1 MRRSYNNKISIFLII
16 IIAIFTIL
24 SYFFDQL
31 VIRNEDKLRNA
42 KINFNNSTQKIIK
55 LNSISSQLQAA
66 SDYSD
71 QKLVY
76 FLRYRNYWLKNIL
89 LITDYDQ
96 YPYLTDDEMK
106 KLYNFYSNEP
116 NYIPRLIKTRFI
128 GHYKNVVTAIN
139 NLEEK
144 LYNIHGWNLDLFPQ
158 YLSIQDDKKF
168 YNFPT
173 ISYYEVFKNNI
184 DQFVETDFES
194 LSDLV
199 VDKKGRDKLT
209 EEFKLNNWV
218 DVHLYSA
225 LLVNEFSNLLK
236 IIDKDYDL
244 IDAKLEDAE
253 SKRMDLQLV
262 IKQTS
267 SNKNFFILASI
278 ISQILSLL
286 SLLILFRN
294 LIKNN
299 I

>member
-1 MRRSYNNKISIFLII
+1 MRISYNNKISILLII

-42 KINFNNSTQKIIK
+42 EISFNNSTQKIIK
-55 LNSISSQLQAA
+55 LNSISSQLQGAY
-66 SDYSD
+66 DYSD
-71 QKLVY
+71 QKLIY

-96 YPYLTDDEMK
+96 YPYSTDDEMK

-116 NYIPRLIKTRFI
+116 DYIPELIKTRFV
-128 GHYKNVVTAIN
+128 GHYKNIVTVIN

-158 YLSIQDDKKF
+158 YSTIYDGKEQ

-184 DQFVETDFES
+184 DQFIETDFIS
-194 LSDLV
+194 LADLIV
-199 VDKKGRDKLT
+199 EKKGRDKLT

-236 IIDKDYDL
+236 IIDKDIDL
-244 IDAKLEDAE
+244 IESKLKDAE
-253 SKRMDLQLV
+253 SKRQVLQQV

-267 SNKNFFILASI
+267 SNKNFFILSSI

-294 LIKNN
+294 LIKSKL
-299 I
+299 

>member
-158 YLSIQDDKKF
+158 YSTIYDGKEQ

-173 ISYYEVFKNNI
+173 IPYYEVFKNNI
-184 DQFVETDFES
+184 DQFIETDFES

-244 IDAKLEDAE
+244 IYAKLVDAE
-253 SKRMDLQLV
+253 SKRVDLQLT

-267 SNKNFFILASI
+267 SNKNFFILVSI

-286 SLLILFRN
+286 FLLILFRN
-294 LIKNN
+294 LIKSN

>member
-1 MRRSYNNKISIFLII
+1 MRRAYNNKISILLII

-42 KINFNNSTQKIIK
+42 EISFNNSTQKIIK

-66 SDYSD
+66 YDYSD
-71 QKLVY
+71 QKLIY

-116 NYIPRLIKTRFI
+116 DYIPELIKSRFVS
-128 GHYKNVVTAIN
+128 HYRDIVTSRN

-144 LYNIHGWNLDLFPQ
+144 LYNIYGWNLDLFPQ

-173 ISYYEVFKNNI
+173 ISYDEVFKNNI

-194 LSDLV
+194 LSDLI
-199 VDKKGRDKLT
+199 VDKKERDKLIK
-209 EEFKLNNWV
+209 EFKLNNWV
-218 DVHLYSA
+218 DVHLYSV
-225 LLVNEFSNLLK
+225 LLVNEFSNFLE
-236 IIDKDYDL
+236 IIEKDDDL
-244 IDAKLEDAE
+244 IVAKLEDAE
-253 SKRMDLQLV
+253 RKRLDLQLL

-286 SLLILFRN
+286 SLLVLFRY
-294 LIKNN
+294 LIKSN

>member
-1 MRRSYNNKISIFLII
+1 MRRSYNNKISILLII
-16 IIAIFTIL
+16 TIAIFTIL

-42 KINFNNSTQKIIK
+42 EISFNNSTQKIIK

-66 SDYSD
+66 YDYSD

-116 NYIPRLIKTRFI
+116 NYIPGLIKMRFVD
-128 GHYKNVVTAIN
+128 HYKNVVTAIN
-139 NLEEK
+139 SLEEK

-158 YLSIQDDKKF
+158 YSTIYDGKEH

-173 ISYYEVFKNNI
+173 ISYYDVFKNNV
-184 DQFVETDFES
+184 DQFIETDFDS
-194 LSDLV
+194 LTDIIIY
-199 VDKKGRDKLT
+199 KKKRDKLS

-244 IDAKLEDAE
+244 IYAKLVDAE
-253 SKRMDLQLV
+253 SKRVDLQLT

-286 SLLILFRN
+286 FLLILFRN

>member
-1 MRRSYNNKISIFLII
+1 MRRPYNNKISILLII
-16 IIAIFTIL
+16 IIAMFTIL

-42 KINFNNSTQKIIK
+42 EISFNNSTQKIIK

-66 SDYSD
+66 YDYSD
-71 QKLVY
+71 QKLIY

-116 NYIPRLIKTRFI
+116 DYIPELIKSRFASQ
-128 GHYKNVVTAIN
+128 YKNIVTSIN

-158 YLSIQDDKKF
+158 YSSIQDGEKF
-168 YNFPT
+168 YNFQT
-173 ISYYEVFKNNI
+173 ISYYEIFKNNI

-194 LSDLV
+194 LSDLI
-199 VDKKGRDKLT
+199 VDKKERDKLIK
-209 EEFKLNNWV
+209 EFKLNNWV
-218 DVHLYSA
+218 DVHLYSV
-225 LLVNEFSNLLK
+225 LLVNEFSNFLE
-236 IIDKDYDL
+236 IIEKDDDL
-244 IDAKLEDAE
+244 IVAKLEDAE
-253 SKRMDLQLV
+253 RKRLDLQLL

-286 SLLILFRN
+286 FLLILFRN
-294 LIKNN
+294 LIKSKL
-299 I
+299 

>member
-1 MRRSYNNKISIFLII
+1 MRRAYSNKISILLII

-42 KINFNNSTQKIIK
+42 EISFNNSTQKIIK
-55 LNSISSQLQAA
+55 LNSIVSQLQSAY
-66 SDYSD
+66 DYSD
-71 QKLVY
+71 LKLVY
-76 FLRYRNYWLKNIL
+76 FFRYRNYWLKNIL
-89 LITDYDQ
+89 LITNYDE

-106 KLYNFYSNEP
+106 KLYNVYSDQP
-116 NYIPRLIKTRFI
+116 DYIPELIKTRFV
-128 GHYKNVVTAIN
+128 GHYKNIVTSIN

-158 YLSIQDDKKF
+158 YSTINDDKKL
-168 YNFPT
+168 YSFPT
-173 ISYYEVFKNNI
+173 ISYYEIFKNNI
-184 DQFVETDFES
+184 DQFIETDFES
-194 LSDLV
+194 LSDLIV
-199 VDKKGRDKLT
+199 HKKERDKLT

-225 LLVNEFSNLLK
+225 LLVNEFSNLLE
-236 IIDKDYDL
+236 IISKDIDL
-244 IDAKLEDAE
+244 IDAELLVAED
-253 SKRMDLQLV
+253 KRLDLQLA

-286 SLLILFRN
+286 FLLILFRN
-294 LIKNN
+294 LIKSKL
-299 I
+299 

>member
-1 MRRSYNNKISIFLII
+1 MRRPYNNKISILLII

-42 KINFNNSTQKIIK
+42 EISFNISTQKIIK

-66 SDYSD
+66 YDYSD
-71 QKLVY
+71 KKLIY

-106 KLYNFYSNEP
+106 KLYNFYSDEP
-116 NYIPRLIKTRFI
+116 NYIPRLIKTRFV
-128 GHYKNVVTAIN
+128 GHYKNIVTSIN

-158 YLSIQDDKKF
+158 YLSIQDDKKL

-173 ISYYEVFKNNI
+173 ISYYEIFKNNI

-194 LSDLV
+194 LSDLI
-199 VDKKGRDKLT
+199 VDKKERDKLIK
-209 EEFKLNNWV
+209 EFKLNNWV
-218 DVHLYSA
+218 DVHLYSV
-225 LLVNEFSNLLK
+225 LLVNEFSNFLE
-236 IIDKDYDL
+236 IIEKDDDL
-244 IDAKLEDAE
+244 IVAKLEDAE
-253 SKRMDLQLV
+253 RKRLDLQLL

-286 SLLILFRN
+286 SLLVLFRY
-294 LIKNN
+294 LIKSN

>member
-1 MRRSYNNKISIFLII
+1 MRRAYNNKISIFFII

-42 KINFNNSTQKIIK
+42 EISFNISTQKIIK
-55 LNSISSQLQAA
+55 LNSISSQLQAV

-116 NYIPRLIKTRFI
+116 NYIPGLIKMRFVD
-128 GHYKNVVTAIN
+128 HYKNVVTAIN
-139 NLEEK
+139 SLEQK
-144 LYNIHGWNLDLFPQ
+144 LYNIYGWNLNLFPQ
-158 YLSIQDDKKF
+158 YSKIYDGKEH

-173 ISYYEVFKNNI
+173 ISYYDVFKNNV
-184 DQFVETDFES
+184 DQFIETDFDS
-194 LSDLV
+194 LTDIIIY
-199 VDKKGRDKLT
+199 KKKRDKLS

-236 IIDKDYDL
+236 IIDKDNDL
-244 IDAKLEDAE
+244 IDAKLVDAE
-253 SKRMDLQLV
+253 TKREDLQLV

-267 SNKNFFILASI
+267 SNKNFFILLSI
-278 ISQILSLL
+278 ICQILSLL
-286 SLLILFRN
+286 FLLILFRN
-294 LIKNN
+294 LITKKL
-299 I
+299 

>member
-1 MRRSYNNKISIFLII
+1 MRRAYNNKISIFFII

-42 KINFNNSTQKIIK
+42 EISFNNSTQKIIK

-66 SDYSD
+66 IDYSD
-71 QKLVY
+71 QKLIY

-106 KLYNFYSNEP
+106 KLYNFYSHEP
-116 NYIPRLIKTRFI
+116 DYIPDLIKTRFVD
-128 GHYKNVVTAIN
+128 HYRNIVTSIN
-139 NLEEK
+139 NLQEK

-158 YLSIQDDKKF
+158 YSKIYDGKEQ

-184 DQFVETDFES
+184 DQFIETDFIS
-194 LSDLV
+194 VADII
-199 VDKKGRDKLT
+199 VDKKKRDKLT

-244 IDAKLEDAE
+244 NEAKLVDEE
-253 SKRMDLQLV
+253 SKRVNLQLV

-267 SNKNFFILASI
+267 SNKNFFILVSI

-286 SLLILFRN
+286 FLLILFRN
-294 LIKNN
+294 LIKSN

>member
-1 MRRSYNNKISIFLII
+1 MRRAYNNKISILLII

-42 KINFNNSTQKIIK
+42 EISFNNSTQKIIK
-55 LNSISSQLQAA
+55 LNSILNQLQAA
-66 SDYSD
+66 YDYSD

-89 LITDYDQ
+89 LITEYDQ

-106 KLYNFYSNEP
+106 KLYNFYSDEP
-116 NYIPRLIKTRFI
+116 NYIPRLIKTRFV
-128 GHYKNVVTAIN
+128 GHYKNIVTSIN

-158 YLSIQDDKKF
+158 YSSIQDGEKF
-168 YNFPT
+168 YNFQT
-173 ISYYEVFKNNI
+173 ISYYEIFKNNI

-199 VDKKGRDKLT
+199 VDKKERDKLT
-209 EEFKLNNWV
+209 DEFKLNNWV

-236 IIDKDYDL
+236 IIDKDIDL
-244 IDAKLEDAE
+244 IESKLEDAE
-253 SKRMDLQLV
+253 SKRQVLQQV

-294 LIKNN
+294 LIKNKL
-299 I
+299 